1 MWSDGLRSAMLCAN
15 EHFEIEGIESSPS
28 GDAAPIDFVATER
41 PEVLMLLSGEAV
53 LEAAG
58 HRAEHLRAGDTVM
71 LPADRVP
78 TTVDLSP
85 QALLLRATTAD
96 PMGSQHDGPRAGERR
111 S

>member
-1 MWSDGLRSAMLCAN
+1 
-15 EHFEIEGIESSPS
+15 
-28 GDAAPIDFVATER
+28 
-41 PEVLMLLSGEAV
+41 
-53 LEAAG
+53 
-58 HRAEHLRAGDTVM
+58 M